1 MAEIDIGN
9 TVTSIYDYTFYQCHD
24 LTSVTIPNS
33 VTSIGEGAFQ
43 QCTGLTTVT
52 IPASV
57 AGIYDYAF
65 SGCTGITSF
74 TVDSNNQYYKSVQGN
89 LLTRN
94 GQTLVVGLNI
104 SSVTIPSGVTS
115 IAKGA
120 FANYSNMTSVTIGN
134 DVTSIGI
141 DAFYNCNGLTEAIFG
156 SGITTIGNYAFYNCS
171 SCLLFDF
178 TNHSTVPTLEGTHA
192 FHSMNANAWIVV
204 PDNLYSTWVAA
215 SNWSNSNIAPHIISA
230 TNYANIGNVPTETTF
245 RFANGTSTTV
255 NIQGELSTTVLENMG
270 LKSNYS
276 TWISQPTSVEVGS
289 NVTSI
294 GHNAFYYC
302 DALTSISLPDT
313 VTSIGDRVF
322 FDCDNFTTIN
332 IPSQMTSIGQ
342 ETFKWCK
349 VASITLPS
357 SIATLG

>member
-1 MAEIDIGN
+1 MG
-9 TVTSIYDYTFYQCHD
+9 
-24 LTSVTIPNS
+24 
-33 VTSIGEGAFQ
+33 
-43 QCTGLTTVT
+43 
-52 IPASV
+52 
-57 AGIYDYAF
+57 F
-65 SGCTGITSF
+65 S
-74 TVDSNNQYYKSVQGN
+74 
-89 LLTRN
+89 
-94 GQTLVVGLNI
+94 
-104 SSVTIPSGVTS
+104 
-115 IAKGA
+115 A
-120 FANYSNMTSVTIGN
+120 
-134 DVTSIGI
+134 
-141 DAFYNCNGLTEAIFG
+141 
-156 SGITTIGNYAFYNCS
+156 
-171 SCLLFDF
+171 
-178 TNHSTVPTLEGTHA
+178 
-192 FHSMNANAWIVV
+192 MNANAWIVV

-215 SNWSNSNIAPHIISA
+215 NNWSNSTIAPHIISA

-294 GHNAFYYC
+294 GHNAFYNC

-332 IPSQMTSIGQ
+332 IPSQMTSIGK

-357 SIATLG
+357 SIATLGQNLFSSCNTLTSVTFQGKTTTQVQGMSNYSWGIRSGCVITCSNGTITI